1 MRGLILAALLAAGIP
16 AVAQAQTAP
25 VLATQPEPA
34 AERFLQML
42 KTGTVHD
49 ALTAIASGSSL
60 LAGKMGDGNAL
71 AAQIQVALSSY
82 GPVTGWERIESKTV
96 GTMLRRDTYIVQ
108 HREMVTRWRFVFVR
122 AGNGWIPASFAFED
136 SVPTWFE

>member
-1 MRGLILAALLAAGIP
+1 MRGLIVAALLAAGIP

-34 AERFLQML
+34 AERFLQTL

-49 ALTAIASGSSL
+49 ALTALANGSSL
-60 LAGKMGDGNAL
+60 LASKMGDGNAL

-82 GPVTGWERIESKTV
+82 GPIIGWERVESKTI
-96 GTMLRRDTYIVQ
+96 GTMLRRDTYVVQ
-108 HREMVTRWRFVFVR
+108 HREMVTRWRFAFVR
-122 AGNGWIPASFAFED
+122 TGKGWIPASFAFED
-136 SVPTWFE
+136 NVPTWFD